1 MCDAAANGRRPRRS
15 SAATG
20 WPPAQRH
27 CERSDAIQSRRSLSC
42 HRPRKR
48 TIQYSR
54 DAGDDI
60 DRPRRTGSPAFA
72 EDDSGGRG
80 GATGLEPWPGKPAT
94 ATTALGPKI
103 SKTTPCTVA
112 RKAHWRSLACAIPPR
127 HLTRSGKSRVL
138 FDNSEIGKNADELGL
153 QRRGDRTY
161 DSPAATPP
169 VVSHFAPARANHVD
183 PAQEFVLTR
192 SRSSCRSRPRR
203 CGR

>member
-20 WPPAQRH
+20 GPPAQRH

-127 HLTRSGKSRVL
+127 HLTR
-138 FDNSEIGKNADELGL
+138 
-153 QRRGDRTY
+153 
-161 DSPAATPP
+161 
-169 VVSHFAPARANHVD
+169 RANHVYYSIIQKSVRTQTSLGSSVGATEHTIL
-183 PAQEFVLTR
+183 PPQHRR
-192 SRSSCRSRPRR
+192 SFRTPLSPGQITLIRRRNSS
-203 CGR
+203 